1 MEPSMQM
8 ISFRLA
14 ADFIKCPPNSEI
26 KHSLH
31 DVESFSTCERTG
43 WLYSVKHSVL

>member
-26 KHSLH
+26 KHNLH
-31 DVESFSTCERTG
+31 NVESFSTYERAV